1 MITIAHVSDTHDK
14 PSLVRQACQ
23 AGVDVVLITGDC
35 MNNAGRNS
43 RTGEGIIAHK
53 ERKYQQTW
61 YRKQAKK
68 WAADAAAHGNPVFI
82 TVRGNHDFIDYGR
95 WLRHY
100 GATVYEITD
109 TNPMVEVLGLKW
121 SGFRQVPYIEGEWS
135 GECRDFTET
144 IEATLACNPDV
155 LITHAPP
162 AGMLEFG
169 NGPDDPRGI
178 PSLTAALCYQPHN
191 ITHHFFGHAH
201 LDGDKVIE
209 EMGITFYNGAGAC
222 RIHTID

>member
-121 SGFRQVPYIEGEWS
+121 SGFRQVPYLEGEWA
-135 GECRDFTET
+135 GERDDFSN
-144 IEATLACNPDV
+144 ILDNVFATNPDV
-155 LITHAPP
+155 LLTHAPP
-162 AGMLEFG
+162 GGILDENKHG
-169 NGPDDPRGI
+169 LGYGI
-178 PSLTAALCYQPHN
+178 PALTSRLAYTPHKV
-191 ITHHFFGHAH
+191 THHFYGHAH
-201 LDGDKVIE
+201 EGLGSRD
-209 EMGITFYNGAGAC
+209 EMGIKFYNGAGAC